1 MPPKRVVKD
10 SRGNRYTAEDK
21 KYFAKYISWALQDD
35 PSLTKGDLIAR
46 LAEKV
51 RKLFPKYRYG
61 VCFEAFTGPAPHNR
75 VLGFLLGS
83 GSIS

>member
-21 KYFAKYISWALQDD
+21 KYFAKYISWALQGD
-35 PSLTKGDLIAR
+35 PSLTKGDLIVR

-51 RKLFPKYRYG
+51 RRLFTEYRHD
-61 VCFEAFTGPAPHNR
+61 VCSEAFTGPAPHSR
-75 VLGFLLGS
+75 VLGFLLDS